1 MPKNHNIQA
10 QHIVVD
16 TTATLGS
23 RLELVDVTADKEYVD
38 GRATGKIINY
48 AYDVMLPERG
58 GKHLVVKIQ
67 PPLRAVKEL
76 GEIPLGIP
84 VEFDDL
90 RLSVYTINGNSGVSA
105 KASGIRIV
113 NDTANKGSERKG

>member
-1 MPKNHNIQA
+1 MAKNHNIQA

-16 TTATLGS
+16 TAATLGS
-23 RLELVDVTADKEYVD
+23 RLELVEVSADKEYLD
-38 GRATGKIINY
+38 GRPTGKVTNY

-67 PPLRAVKEL
+67 PPLRAVKAV

-84 VEFDDL
+84 VEFMDL
-90 RLSVYTINGNSGVSA
+90 RLNVYSINGNSGVSA
-105 KASGIRIV
+105 KASGIRII
-113 NDTANKGSERKG
+113 DETAVKAPDRKG

>member
-23 RLELVDVTADKEYVD
+23 RLELVEVTADKEYID
-38 GRATGKIINY
+38 GRPSGKIINY

-67 PPLRAVKEL
+67 PPLRAVKDV

-84 VEFDDL
+84 VEFMDL
-90 RLSVYTINGNSGVSA
+90 RLNVYSINGNTGVSA
-105 KASGIRIV
+105 KASGLRIIDSNAV
-113 NDTANKGSERKG
+113 KGSERKG